1 MDKSRL
7 RRDPTNLRIETMA
20 RIAKVT
26 KSITKPAATKRKPGR
41 PAAAGPRSAVKATKP
56 AAVQKRAPVAAAP
69 KVSKDELRAQV
80 EKLELSVAALRAK
93 NREANRAAKTAAARI
108 AELED
113 QVARLEK
120 NAASQAAPAK
130 RGSSSASPGRG
141 ARRSKVIDPGD
152 AVPPGVAVEDPA
164 PLDQEAET
172 ALENLEE
179 HLGEKAA

>member
-1 MDKSRL
+1 
-7 RRDPTNLRIETMA
+7 MA
-20 RIAKVT
+20 RIAKST
-26 KSITKPAATKRKPGR
+26 KSITKPAAAKRKPGR
-41 PAAAGPRSAVKATKP
+41 PAAAGSRSPTKGIKP
-56 AAVQKRAPVAAAP
+56 AAVAKRAPATAAPAP

-80 EKLELSVAALRAK
+80 EKLELSVAALRTK

-120 NAASQAAPAK
+120 AAASQAAPAK
-130 RGSSSASPGRG
+130 RAATSASPGRG
-141 ARRSKVIDPGD
+141 GRRSKVIDPGD
-152 AVPPGVAVEDPA
+152 AVPPGVAVEEPA

>member
-1 MDKSRL
+1 
-7 RRDPTNLRIETMA
+7 MA

-41 PAAAGPRSAVKATKP
+41 PAAAGQRSPVKAIKP
-56 AAVQKRAPVAAAP
+56 AAAPKRAPVAAAP

-80 EKLELSVAALRAK
+80 EKLELSVASLRTK

-120 NAASQAAPAK
+120 AAASQAAPAK
-130 RGSSSASPGRG
+130 RGSRSASPGRG

-179 HLGEKAA
+179 HLDEKAA